1 MDDIFAKVEELK
13 RSGKNAALCIVVETT
28 GSTPR
33 KSGSKML
40 VTESGET
47 FGTIGGGSVEFKM
60 IAEAMAVIGKNE
72 PTKTSLSLEADA
84 GMHCGG
90 TMEIY
95 IEPINPLIPL
105 VIFGAGHVGTA
116 LAHYAKDFGFKI
128 TFIDF
133 RTELLQKLQGQGYDI
148 IKQNFV
154 EAAIEAD
161 FSEKT
166 CIVVTTPKHEFDE
179 QVTAICTKKKFR
191 YLGMIGSKRK
201 VAAAKQNY
209 LSKGQLTETEIEK
222 IDMPIGIK
230 FNAQTPEEI
239 AISILAKLID
249 VKNG

>member
-33 KSGSKML
+33 KAGSKML

-47 FGTIGGGSVEFKM
+47 FGTIGGGSVEHKM
-60 IAEAMAVIGKNE
+60 KAEAMAVISKNE
-72 PTKTSLSLEADA
+72 PKKTSLSLEADA

-105 VIFGAGHVGTA
+105 VIFGAGHVGSA
-116 LAHYAKDFGFKI
+116 LAKYAKDFGFKI

-133 RTELLQKLQGQGYDI
+133 RTELLKNIQDQGYEI
-148 IKQNFV
+148 IEQNFV
-154 EAAIEAD
+154 EAAIETD
-161 FSEKT
+161 FNEKT

-179 QVTAICTKKKFR
+179 QVTAICARKKFR
-191 YLGMIGSKRK
+191 YLGMIGSKQK
-201 VAAAKQNY
+201 VATARQNY
-209 LSKGQLTETEIEK
+209 LRTGQLTETEIEK

>member
-1 MDDIFAKVEELK
+1 MDDIFAKVEEIK

-33 KSGSKML
+33 KAGSKML

-47 FGTIGGGSVEFKM
+47 FGTIGGGSVEYKM
-60 IAEAMAVIGKNE
+60 VAEAMAVIRKNE
-72 PTKTSLSLEADA
+72 PKKSSLSLEADA

-105 VIFGAGHVGTA
+105 VIFGAGHVGSA

-148 IKQNFV
+148 IEQNFV

-161 FSEKT
+161 FNEKT
-166 CIVVTTPKHEFDE
+166 CVVVTTPKHEFDE
-179 QVTAICTKKKFR
+179 KVTAICAKKKFR

-201 VAAAKQNY
+201 VATAKQNY
-209 LSKGQLTETEIEK
+209 LSTGQLTESEIEK

-249 VKNG
+249 IKNG